1 MQRKRRKKKRFGV
14 FLFLLVVCIGIGIM
28 FVPWAMQPENFREV
42 KNKINGFLYKED
54 FPDSYNAKSL
64 ILVDCSDDEIFV
76 SKNENEP
83 QIPASLAKLFV
94 IEYAS
99 TLADLDSIV
108 VADYGAISL
117 TKPGSSVAQIKEKEY
132 FLHNLFAAMLV
143 PSGNDAAYV
152 VADYCGGLLSP
163 QAESCQERVRIF
175 MENLNLHL
183 QQQGY
188 LDTVLYDP
196 SGFDMEAL
204 TTTLDLK
211 EVVYRLLEYSWFRE
225 IVSQNTYTAR
235 LGILTREDE
244 EKVEE
249 AMKAVHAEALGSRD
263 FNNISD
269 GQRQRV
275 LLARAIC
282 QEPDIIILDEPTSFL
297 DIKHKLDLLS
307 ILRDM
312 AKKKQI
318 TVIMS
323 LHEIDLAQKIADKII
338 CVKGDTI
345 SHFGKPEEIFEENMI
360 RELYEINNGFF
371 DPLFGSIELPKPEG
385 EAKTF
390 VICGNGTGIPVFRQ
404 LQKVHTP
411 FIAGVLYTN
420 DVDYRLARLLADQVI
435 TEKPFMEISGET
447 FQKALKAMESCDR
460 VICTSVPVGSC
471 NKRLGELI
479 EAAKKSRKVQF
490 V

>member
-175 MENLNLHL
+175 MEDLNLHL

-196 SGFDMEAL
+196 IIVQKCWTRKGIW
-204 TTTLDLK
+204 K
-211 EVVYRLLEYSWFRE
+211 NWKKRL
-225 IVSQNTYTAR
+225 
-235 LGILTREDE
+235 
-244 EKVEE
+244 
-249 AMKAVHAEALGSRD
+249 
-263 FNNISD
+263 
-269 GQRQRV
+269 
-275 LLARAIC
+275 
-282 QEPDIIILDEPTSFL
+282 
-297 DIKHKLDLLS
+297 
-307 ILRDM
+307 
-312 AKKKQI
+312 
-318 TVIMS
+318 
-323 LHEIDLAQKIADKII
+323 
-338 CVKGDTI
+338 
-345 SHFGKPEEIFEENMI
+345 
-360 RELYEINNGFF
+360 
-371 DPLFGSIELPKPEG
+371 
-385 EAKTF
+385 
-390 VICGNGTGIPVFRQ
+390 PVF
-404 LQKVHTP
+404 
-411 FIAGVLYTN
+411 
-420 DVDYRLARLLADQVI
+420 
-435 TEKPFMEISGET
+435 
-447 FQKALKAMESCDR
+447 
-460 VICTSVPVGSC
+460 
-471 NKRLGELI
+471 
-479 EAAKKSRKVQF
+479 
-490 V
+490 

>member
-1 MQRKRRKKKRFGV
+1 MSEISEVIQYLWQITEGWHLLPPSGKKESLHRYLQVWNFSRLAPAAAFGQTERKNKNMGYSQGLYEREVIIRFSDADSEANLYTASPVWIRKFDK
-14 FLFLLVVCIGIGIM
+14 LV
-28 FVPWAMQPENFREV
+28 AEHPENFREV

-225 IVSQNTYTAR
+225 IVSQNTYTAT
-235 LGILTREDE
+235 LPDGSTQIWQNTNAFLDPTSEYYNENVCGIKTGSLSDDYNLIVLYQQHGKEFLICS
-244 EKVEE
+244 
-249 AMKAVHAEALGSRD
+249 LGSQ
-263 FNNISD
+263 SD
-269 GQRQRV
+269 SSRYDDV
-275 LLARAIC
+275 NF
-282 QEPDIIILDEPTSFL
+282 IL
-297 DIKHKLDLLS
+297 K
-307 ILRDM
+307 
-312 AKKKQI
+312 
-318 TVIMS
+318 
-323 LHEIDLAQKIADKII
+323 
-338 CVKGDTI
+338 TI
-345 SHFGKPEEIFEENMI
+345 N
-360 RELYEINNGFF
+360 
-371 DPLFGSIELPKPEG
+371 
-385 EAKTF
+385 
-390 VICGNGTGIPVFRQ
+390 
-404 LQKVHTP
+404 
-411 FIAGVLYTN
+411 
-420 DVDYRLARLLADQVI
+420 
-435 TEKPFMEISGET
+435 
-447 FQKALKAMESCDR
+447 ESYYL
-460 VICTSVPVGSC
+460 T
-471 NKRLGELI
+471 
-479 EAAKKSRKVQF
+479 Q
-490 V
+490 

>member
-76 SKNENEP
+76 SKKENEP

-183 QQQGY
+183 QQ
-188 LDTVLYDP
+188 
-196 SGFDMEAL
+196 
-204 TTTLDLK
+204 
-211 EVVYRLLEYSWFRE
+211 
-225 IVSQNTYTAR
+225 
-235 LGILTREDE
+235 
-244 EKVEE
+244 
-249 AMKAVHAEALGSRD
+249 
-263 FNNISD
+263 
-269 GQRQRV
+269 
-275 LLARAIC
+275 
-282 QEPDIIILDEPTSFL
+282 
-297 DIKHKLDLLS
+297 
-307 ILRDM
+307 
-312 AKKKQI
+312 
-318 TVIMS
+318 
-323 LHEIDLAQKIADKII
+323 
-338 CVKGDTI
+338 
-345 SHFGKPEEIFEENMI
+345 
-360 RELYEINNGFF
+360 
-371 DPLFGSIELPKPEG
+371 
-385 EAKTF
+385 
-390 VICGNGTGIPVFRQ
+390 
-404 LQKVHTP
+404 
-411 FIAGVLYTN
+411 
-420 DVDYRLARLLADQVI
+420 
-435 TEKPFMEISGET
+435 
-447 FQKALKAMESCDR
+447 
-460 VICTSVPVGSC
+460 
-471 NKRLGELI
+471 
-479 EAAKKSRKVQF
+479 
-490 V
+490 

>member
-225 IVSQNTYTAR
+225 IVSQNTYTAT
-235 LGILTREDE
+235 LPD
-244 EKVEE
+244 
-249 AMKAVHAEALGSRD
+249 GSTQIWQNTNA
-263 FNNISD
+263 F
-269 GQRQRV
+269 
-275 LLARAIC
+275 
-282 QEPDIIILDEPTSFL
+282 LDPTSEYYNENVCAL
-297 DIKHKLDLLS
+297 CLTT
-307 ILRDM
+307 
-312 AKKKQI
+312 I
-318 TVIMS
+318 T
-323 LHEIDLAQKIADKII
+323 
-338 CVKGDTI
+338 
-345 SHFGKPEEIFEENMI
+345 
-360 RELYEINNGFF
+360 
-371 DPLFGSIELPKPEG
+371 
-385 EAKTF
+385 
-390 VICGNGTGIPVFRQ
+390 
-404 LQKVHTP
+404 
-411 FIAGVLYTN
+411 
-420 DVDYRLARLLADQVI
+420 
-435 TEKPFMEISGET
+435 
-447 FQKALKAMESCDR
+447 
-460 VICTSVPVGSC
+460 
-471 NKRLGELI
+471 
-479 EAAKKSRKVQF
+479 
-490 V
+490 

>member
-225 IVSQNTYTAR
+225 IVSQNTYTAT
-235 LGILTREDE
+235 LPDGSTQIWQNTNAFLDPTSEYYNENVCGIKTGSLSDDYNLIVLYQQHGKEFLICS
-244 EKVEE
+244 
-249 AMKAVHAEALGSRD
+249 LGSQ
-263 FNNISD
+263 SD
-269 GQRQRV
+269 SSRYDDVNFILKTIDAKELNTTKYRIVNRESIVRLKHDCHSIVIEKLEEGQIVR
-275 LLARAIC
+275 
-282 QEPDIIILDEPTSFL
+282 IIN
-297 DIKHKLDLLS
+297 KY
-307 ILRDM
+307 
-312 AKKKQI
+312 KKWKQI
-318 TVIMS
+318 IW
-323 LHEIDLAQKIADKII
+323 ENEY
-338 CVKGDTI
+338 G
-345 SHFGKPEEIFEENMI
+345 EEYMGWIQNYKLTEF
-360 RELYEINNGFF
+360 
-371 DPLFGSIELPKPEG
+371 
-385 EAKTF
+385 
-390 VICGNGTGIPVFRQ
+390 
-404 LQKVHTP
+404 KVP
-411 FIAGVLYTN
+411 
-420 DVDYRLARLLADQVI
+420 R
-435 TEKPFMEISGET
+435 
-447 FQKALKAMESCDR
+447 
-460 VICTSVPVGSC
+460 
-471 NKRLGELI
+471 NK
-479 EAAKKSRKVQF
+479 
-490 V
+490 